1 MHKLLE
7 RIAEIIAWIQIVAS
21 PLLVGIILAAFLYL
35 SDPSIDRFFIGIVIV
50 FFALIIVIVWANDFM
65 KTKGIV
71 WVMSRNMATLELVKF
86 RYRF

>member
-7 RIAEIIAWIQIVAS
+7 RIAEIIAWLQIVAS

-35 SDPSIDRFFIGIVIV
+35 SDPSIDRFFIGIAIV
-50 FFALIIVIVWANDFM
+50 FFALIIVIAWANDFM

-71 WVMSRNMATLELVKF
+71 WFMSIMMAAPEFVKF